1 MTILLLALA
10 AVLEVSGDFLM
21 RVGLGG
27 RRWGFLAGALVLA
40 GYGLLV
46 NQPAWEFGRTLGLY
60 IAIFFIVSQLIAFIN
75 TAGYQQHSRATEFH
89 RVPLPRTVAA
99 FFDEAGW
106 RFVDDGLVTV
116 ADVIG
121 ADS

>member
-1 MTILLLALA
+1 VTILLLALA

-60 IAIFFIVSQLIAFIN
+60 IAVFFIVSQLIAFI
-75 TAGYQQHSRATEFH
+75 TGGERPSPSLWLGGALIILGGLIIYAGQR
-89 RVPLPRTVAA
+89 
-99 FFDEAGW
+99 
-106 RFVDDGLVTV
+106 
-116 ADVIG
+116 
-121 ADS
+121 